1 MASKAGFLSRIK
13 SAVIPVAVHGIGMLT
28 AILFLAA
35 SEALLKAT
43 MGPNAVFFGAIPISY
58 VIQVGDLLV
67 LGRFLRLAWKEFRD
81 A

>member
-1 MASKAGFLSRIK
+1 
-13 SAVIPVAVHGIGMLT
+13 MLT